1 LEQNQ
6 IRLVGDCAFPVI
18 PLPYAPDLNP
28 TEYVWMDLKYHRM
41 ANYAATNVME
51 LAKTARRHCRKLQR
65 TPHLLF
71 ACLRHSGLFLTFDR
85 A

>member
-1 LEQNQ
+1 M
-6 IRLVGDCAFPVI
+6 
-18 PLPYAPDLNP
+18 NP
-28 TEYVWMDLKYHRM
+28 TEYVWVDLKYHRM

-71 ACLRHSGLFLTFDR
+71 ACLRHSGRF
-85 A
+85 